1 MLSKRL
7 LTGMLWLLVLGT
19 GTAAQAQS
27 TATSTQDQA
36 TVVAPASAGPAA
48 SSQAARYSAAH
59 DSLMQKVRTVRAQVE
74 DRLVF
79 FKSTKGSF
87 NGLHRRVKGYSAA
100 LKAKSEYNYATESS
114 SSAGLVKEQVVK
126 TRFGIELEKVNYYDY
141 KDRKVLSERYENHQ
155 LTRLEL
161 VEYDPTGIA
170 VSEWLLVRGGYLKHT
185 AKPIQATASKRI
197 MYFFNTLPVAQ

>member
-7 LTGMLWLLVLGT
+7 LTGMLWLLGT

-36 TVVAPASAGPAA
+36 TVAAPASAGPAA

-100 LKAKSEYNYATESS
+100 SREKNGVDGVMNLGAN
-114 SSAGLVKEQVVK
+114 GLIKGQVIK

-161 VEYDPTGIA
+161 VEYDPTGII
-170 VSEWLLVRGGYLKHT
+170 VSEWLLVRGDYLKHT

-197 MYFFNTLPVAQ
+197 MCFFNTLPVAQ